1 MRTEQRRGT
10 RRIVNGYI
18 PTFSG
23 IMRDCNLMQCAVFR
37 MWDFHTN
44 IFVLTQ
50 ILFGSDLGE
59 EMDGACGTHGEFCC

>member
-10 RRIVNGYI
+10 NRIVNGYI
-18 PTFSG
+18 LFTFSG
-23 IMRDCNLMQCAVFR
+23 IMRDDAVFR

-44 IFVLTQ
+44 IFVLTE

-59 EMDGACGTHGEFCC
+59 EVYG